1 MRHGRDEHQA
11 VILRFEDGCAAV
23 LVVELRCRS
32 QRLGPLAIEAML
44 TESESEAIGGER
56 NCAYNLVGGGVAR
69 GNGER
74 TCRWHWRRH
83 GGCWERGGRARG
95 RARAHRAGRTAR
107 AGRRGKVIEF
117 GKGVGVAPGSSVRCA
132 RNSLHLRP

>member
-1 MRHGRDEHQA
+1 M
-11 VILRFEDGCAAV
+11 AV

-32 QRLGPLAIEAML
+32 QRLGPLAIEAIL
-44 TESESEAIGGER
+44 TESESEVIGGER

-74 TCRWHWRRH
+74 TCHWHWRRH
-83 GGCWERGGRARG
+83 GRCWERGGRAQG
-95 RARAHRAGRTAR
+95 HACAHHVGCTAR

-117 GKGVGVAPGSSVRCA
+117 GKGVGVVPGSSVRCA
-132 RNSLHLRP
+132 RNSLRLQP